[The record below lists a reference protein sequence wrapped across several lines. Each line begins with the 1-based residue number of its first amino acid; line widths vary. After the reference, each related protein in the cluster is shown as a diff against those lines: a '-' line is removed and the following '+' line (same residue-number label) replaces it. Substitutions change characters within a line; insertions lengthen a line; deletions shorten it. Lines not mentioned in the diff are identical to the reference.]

1 MTNILEA
8 IATIINNPIPADLL
22 SSYKSQTKNR
32 INAVGDSLENLVKDA
47 FANTIHEPDLRN
59 KEKKYEELFSF
70 SGNQNNPTDF
80 MIRNGDAIEVK
91 KIEVKNRKDSSAQI
105 ALNSSYPKSKLF
117 SNDPQISSACR
128 KCEKWTEKDIVYAIG
143 ITSNDNKKEILTRL
157 WLIYGDCYAASKDSY
172 ERIRYQ
178 ITTGI
183 HKIPDVE
190 FIKTTELGKV
200 KKVDPLGITDLR
212 IRGMWNI
219 NNPRIVFNY
228 INTGYDSQANFQ
240 IIAIMK
246 ENKYS
251 SFPEDSRTMIESIS
265 DPGFNINTQQ
275 IKCPD
280 NPVDFIPAKIITYKI

>member
-32 INAVGDSLENLVKDA
+32 INAVGDPLENLVKDA
-47 FANTIHEPDLRN
+47 FANTIHEPDLSN

-70 SGNQNNPTDF
+70 SGNQNNPPDF

-117 SNDPQISSACR
+117 SNDPQISLACR
-128 KCEKWTEKDIVYAIG
+128 NCEKWTEKDIVYAIG
-143 ITSNDNKKEILTRL
+143 VISNDNKKEILTRL

-172 ERIRYQ
+172 ERIRSQ

-183 HKIPDVE
+183 NEITDVE
-190 FIKTTELGKV
+190 FSTTTELGKV